1 MQVYALLLPSVL
13 WGCLDLPSPQWPR
26 GIRVSV
32 PKCQLSWARVIH
44 IIHRAGEGWPS
55 LTLDTTEQ
63 HSVSH
68 SLLARGDFTLWQ
80 KTLQQKF
87 TSKSQLEVLKIRKNL
102 KWYKLLHL
110 NPLGEVGNDFVI
122 KDLLWGSGE
131 LVQFWLWNKLQGSQ
145 GKASCTLLLTWT
157 LAR

>member
-1 MQVYALLLPSVL
+1 MLRFTLSPVAQRDKGFCAQVPALLSQ
-13 WGCLDLPSPQWPR
+13 GYTHC
-26 GIRVSV
+26 
-32 PKCQLSWARVIH
+32 
-44 IIHRAGEGWPS
+44 RAGEGWPS